1 VRKIKKFRIPV
12 YSYEVLRKARK
23 HKLDLASIGLADE
36 TAVREHAAALAAAL
50 EPAVVFEYLAAE
62 DEAAARINGA
72 ASRPLTAGILTLG
85 RAFEEK
91 LANPPDETHKRL
103 GRIAAQV
110 FMQTAVGV
118 TSELAVREAE
128 PEGFELGPVV
138 YIAACPEPELP
149 PQEATAVPL
158 FENELIKGLFERL
171 EASKIGVSF
180 DTGAFA
186 PKYSAVFAFPWLSK
200 KKKKAGAASKK

>member
-1 VRKIKKFRIPV
+1 MRKIKKFRIPV

-23 HKLDLASIGLADE
+23 HKLDLAGAGLPDE
-36 TAVREHAAALAAAL
+36 QAVREHAAGLAAAL
-50 EPAVVFEYLAAE
+50 EPAVVFEYLPLE
-62 DEAAARINGA
+62 DEAAARING
-72 ASRPLTAGILTLG
+72 SLRQPLTVGILTLG
-85 RAFEEK
+85 KSFEDK

-128 PEGFELGPVV
+128 PEGFELGQAI
-138 YIAACPEPELP
+138 YIASCPEPELP

-158 FENELIKGLFERL
+158 YENELIKSLFERL

-180 DTGAFA
+180 DGAFS
-186 PKYSAVFAFPWLSK
+186 PKYSAVFALPWLSK
-200 KKKKAGAASKK
+200 KKKKAAAAKK

>member
-23 HKLDLASIGLADE
+23 HKLDLAAAGLADE
-36 TAVREHAAALAAAL
+36 TAVREHASALAAAL
-50 EPAVVFEYLAAE
+50 EPAVVFEYLPAE
-62 DEAAARINGA
+62 DEAAVKINGA
-72 ASRPLTAGILTLG
+72 AGLPLTAAILTLG
-85 RAFEEK
+85 KSFEDK
-91 LANPPDETHKRL
+91 LADPADDTHKRL

-110 FMQTAVGV
+110 FLQTAVGV

-128 PEGFELGPVV
+128 PEGFELGPAI
-138 YIAACPEPELP
+138 YISSCPEPELP
-149 PQEATAVPL
+149 PKESTAVPL
-158 FENELIKGLFERL
+158 FENELIKSLFTRL

-200 KKKKAGAASKK
+200 KKKKAAAKK

>member
-1 VRKIKKFRIPV
+1 MRKIKKFRIPV

-23 HKLDLASIGLADE
+23 HKLDLAAAGLPDE
-36 TAVREHAAALAAAL
+36 QAVREHAAGLAAAL
-50 EPAVVFEYLAAE
+50 EPAVVFEYLPQE

-72 ASRPLTAGILTLG
+72 LRQPLTVGILTLG
-85 RAFEEK
+85 KSFEEK

-118 TSELAVREAE
+118 TADLAVREAE
-128 PEGFELGPVV
+128 PEGFELGQAI
-138 YIAACPEPELP
+138 YIASCPEPELP

-158 FENELIKGLFERL
+158 YENELIKSLFERL

-180 DTGAFA
+180 DGAFS
-186 PKYSAVFAFPWLSK
+186 PRYSAVFALPWLSK
-200 KKKKAGAASKK
+200 KKKKAAAAKK